1 MPDTIVSHRR
11 GYRVLPVQVP
21 ASRAWRIFALFW
33 LVVWIATP
41 ISFWTVGERFTPL
54 LTTLG
59 VLAQAVATSAGLA
72 MIWPARRI
80 ITTML
85 IVVGLTWLVEWIGS
99 TTGVPFGHYR
109 YSSVLQPQ
117 VAGVPLLIPLA
128 WWMMLGPAWAAATSI
143 LTPLY
148 TLLGRW
154 YGPLAALLS
163 GAAFTAWDF
172 YLDPQMVRLGLWT
185 WDSPGGYFGIPWVN
199 FLGWWLVASAISLIV
214 QPHLPA
220 DDTQRSTAPRTAL
233 LIIYTLTWIFQAVG
247 LGLFWGQPGPALV
260 GFTLMGLFAVAA
272 WLQEYRRA

>member
-21 ASRAWRIFALFW
+21 ASRARRIFALFW

-72 MIWPARRI
+72 MICPARRI

-85 IVVGLTWLVEWIGS
+85 IVVGLTWLVEWVGS
-99 TTGVPFGHYR
+99 TTGVPFGRYQ
-109 YSSVLQPQ
+109 YSSILQPQ

-247 LGLFWGQPGPALV
+247 LGLFWRQPGPALV